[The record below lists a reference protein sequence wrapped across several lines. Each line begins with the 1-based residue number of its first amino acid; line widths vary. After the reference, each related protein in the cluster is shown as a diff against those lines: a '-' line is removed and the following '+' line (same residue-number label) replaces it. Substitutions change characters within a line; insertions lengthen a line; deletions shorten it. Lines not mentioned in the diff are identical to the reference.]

1 MKKVSLLILIAIL
14 ISSLFL
20 AAIPTKMVR
29 LTVIN
34 KSGYDVY
41 MKLEGSPVTEAYYYL
56 TIPAGD
62 RSVPYIKVFTIMEDL
77 YTRTTWQCDGAKSS
91 GTLIVDGNIRLTFI
105 PCGEKAC
112 AWELV
117 KDFGWVDP
125 CTGAT
130 NVPADWVFNPATG
143 QWECPVGEICI
154 DWGTTH
160 RHAGEPRMEKVTYFQ
175 YLQYGAPSWVNAYL
189 YTGFW
194 NFGCG
199 TWYYRLRSYR
209 LPYGCA
215 WRYQY

>member
-1 MKKVSLLILIAIL
+1 MMKKVSLLILIAIL

-20 AAIPTKMVR
+20 AAIPTRMVR

-41 MKLEGSPVTEAYYYL
+41 IKLEGSPVTQSYYYL

-62 RSVPYIKVFTIMEDL
+62 RDVPYIKVFTIMEDL
-77 YTRTTWQCDGAKSS
+77 YTRTTWQCDGQKSS
-91 GTLIVDGNIRLTFI
+91 GTLVVDGNIRLTFI
-105 PCGEKAC
+105 PCGEFAC
-112 AWELV
+112 AWLLI
-117 KDFGWVDP
+117 KDWGWFDP
-125 CTGAT
+125 CTGLP
-130 NVPADWVFNPATG
+130 NVPAGDFPG
-143 QWECPVGEICI
+143 I
-154 DWGTTH
+154 DWATAH
-160 RHAGEPRMEKVTYFQ
+160 RRAGEPRMEKVTYFK
-175 YLQYGAPSWVNAYL
+175 YLSYGGINWHDAYL

-199 TWYYRLRSYR
+199 TWYYRLRTYR

>member
-1 MKKVSLLILIAIL
+1 MMKKVSLLILIAIM
-14 ISSLFL
+14 ISSLMM

-41 MKLEGSPVTEAYYYL
+41 MKLEGSPVTDAYYYL

-62 RSVPYIKVFTIMEDL
+62 RDTPYVKVFTIMEDL
-77 YTRTTWQCDGAKSS
+77 YKRTTWQCDGARSS
-91 GTLIVDGNIRLTFI
+91 GSLIVDGNIRLTFI
-105 PCGEKAC
+105 PCGERAC
-112 AWELV
+112 SWTMV
-117 KDFGWVDP
+117 KDFGWINP
-125 CTGAT
+125 CTGEP
-130 NVPADWVFNPATG
+130 NVPAGDFLVGTDWATA
-143 QWECPVGEICI
+143 
-154 DWGTTH
+154 H
-160 RHAGEPRMEKVTYFQ
+160 RLAGEPRMEKVTYFR
-175 YLQYGAPSWVNAYL
+175 YLQYGSPSWVNAYL

-199 TWYYRLRSYR
+199 TWYYRLRTYR

>member
-14 ISSLFL
+14 ISSLML
-20 AAIPTKMVR
+20 AAIPTRMVR

-41 MKLEGSPVTEAYYYL
+41 IKLEGSPVTDSYYYL
-56 TIPAGD
+56 TIPSGD
-62 RSVPYIKVFTIMEDL
+62 RDTPYVKVFTIMEDL
-77 YTRTTWQCDGAKSS
+77 YTRTTWQCDGQKSS

-105 PCGEKAC
+105 PCGEMAC
-112 AWELV
+112 AWTLV
-117 KDFGWVDP
+117 KDFGWIDP
-125 CTGAT
+125 CTGLP
-130 NVPADWVFNPATG
+130 NVPAGDFLNGVDWATA
-143 QWECPVGEICI
+143 
-154 DWGTTH
+154 H
-160 RHAGEPRMEKVTYFQ
+160 RRAGEPRMEKVTYFK
-175 YLQYGAPSWVNAYL
+175 YLQYGTSVWINAYL

-199 TWYYRLRSYR
+199 TWYYRLRTYR